1 MKATHWMMYTLLGAT
16 LALTACVEDDKDL
29 SQPKEPEKTTDLVI
43 PDDADWTTTRSVNLS
58 ITSPVA
64 TRVAIYTD
72 ESCTDASLL
81 TELPV
86 SEVAK
91 NIRLDV
97 AKADRAL
104 YVQYATSKGK
114 EMMNIPLN
122 TASTRAE
129 TLVKLPENVSGFD
142 TNGGEGAYRY
152 QWYPAKGETATLMM
166 EDNWPEMGDYD
177 FNDFVIWY
185 HTQAIF
191 FDGGNGSKDSYD
203 ADGVE
208 FEITF
213 RAMGGYLPYRLG
225 LQLDQTS
232 AKYIDEVIEINGNDL
247 VKMELQNPGED
258 APAIF
263 IFTGTDQLR
272 KQNNGGTFYN
282 TEADHQIAANDL
294 VTIKYR
300 LKINCFNSL
309 ERTKALWAAA
319 ISENQNFFLQK
330 EKNGGR
336 EIHLRGYEPT
346 AYYSHSYAGEA
357 GNNMRSDIKYCS
369 TDNFVWGIKVPVK
382 LAHPR
387 EKKDIMEV
395 YGKFR
400 SWITNP
406 NLSPDSPDFNENW
419 FKYLDS
425 SQAIK

>member
-1 MKATHWMMYTLLGAT
+1 MYTLLGAT

-29 SQPKEPEKTTDLVI
+29 SQPQEPKKTTDLVI
-43 PDDADWTTTRSVNLS
+43 PDDADWTTTKSVSLS

-91 NIRLDV
+91 NIQLDV

-104 YVQYATSKGK
+104 YVQYPTSKGK

-129 TLVKLPENVSGFD
+129 TLVKLPENVSGSD
-142 TNGGEGAYRY
+142 TSGGEDLYNY
-152 QWYPAKGETATLMM
+152 QWYPAKGEMATLMM

-185 HTQAIF
+185 HTKATF
-191 FDGGNGSKDSYD
+191 FDGGSGTKDSYD

-225 LQLDQTS
+225 LQLDQTF
-232 AKYIDEVIEINGNDL
+232 AKHIDEVIEISGNDL

-282 TEADHQIAANDL
+282 TEADHQIATNDL

-309 ERTKALWAAA
+309 ERAKALWAAA
-319 ISENQNFFLQK
+319 TSENQNFFLQK

-346 AYYSHSYAGEA
+346 AYYSNSYAGEA
-357 GNNMRSDIKYCS
+357 GGNMRTDIKYCS
-369 TDNFVWGIKVPVK
+369 TDNFVWGIKIPV
-382 LAHPR
+382 AIPHPI
-387 EKKDIMEV
+387 EKIDIMQV
-395 YGKFR
+395 YSKFR
-400 SWITNP
+400 SWITEP
-406 NLSPDSPDFNENW
+406 NHSDPSSPDFNENW
-419 FKYLDS
+419 FKYYDTS
-425 SQAIK
+425 KVIG